1 MQELL
6 TTLCNATQLALR
18 LHLVLASKIAR
29 QTINSK
35 IASIIMTGQVLDR
48 NSNGLLVLIIPMA
61 FAIVIICQL
70 WPVLLGLTAIIITW
84 KTWQNYQW
92 RKWSELVNPFFNDL
106 VQENRGYLTPVD
118 LSLKAGLS
126 SKSAKAYLERKSEEY
141 GTQPQKV
148 KDKGVVYYFPTAS
161 ALGRIFDDSDPFG
174 DEPEEETTTTDSPQS
189 VTTPSTAKESN
200 PVSFKEI
207 TQLAQE
213 KAKTATTTST
223 LEKPEI
229 QSLNQ
234 ADLAKRLDVNSSTVG
249 RQKTKSEAEFAIWS
263 LSKDPEGISWKY
275 VASTNEFVPSEA

>member
-1 MQELL
+1 
-6 TTLCNATQLALR
+6 
-18 LHLVLASKIAR
+18 
-29 QTINSK
+29 
-35 IASIIMTGQVLDR
+35 MTGQVLDR

-70 WPVLLGLTAIIITW
+70 WPVLLGLTFIIVSW
-84 KTWQNYQW
+84 KAWQGYQW
-92 RKWSELVNPFFNDL
+92 RKWSQLVNPFFNNL
-106 VQENRGYLTPVD
+106 VKENRGYLTPLD

-126 SKSAKAYLERKSEEY
+126 SKSAKAYLERKAEEY
-141 GTQPQKV
+141 GTQPKKV

-174 DEPEEETTTTDSPQS
+174 DDSEEEEVTTTSTSPQS
-189 VTTPSTAKESN
+189 ISTSSTTKEPNS
-200 PVSFKEI
+200 VSFKEI

-213 KAKTATTTST
+213 KAKTATATST
-223 LEKPEI
+223 LDKPEI
-229 QSLNQ
+229 QSMNQ

-275 VASTNEFVPSEA
+275 DVNTNEFVPSEA

>member
-1 MQELL
+1 
-6 TTLCNATQLALR
+6 
-18 LHLVLASKIAR
+18 
-29 QTINSK
+29 
-35 IASIIMTGQVLDR
+35 MTGQVLDR

-70 WPVLLGLTAIIITW
+70 WPVLLGLTVIIVSW
-84 KTWQNYQW
+84 KTWQSYQW
-92 RKWSELVNPFFNDL
+92 RKWSQLVNPFFNDL
-106 VQENRGYLTPVD
+106 VKENRGYLTPMD
-118 LSLKAGLS
+118 LSLKASLS
-126 SKSAKAYLERKSEEY
+126 SRSAKAFLERKSEEY

-174 DEPEEETTTTDSPQS
+174 DFEEEEEVTITSASPQS
-189 VTTPSTAKESN
+189 ISISSTTKESN
-200 PVSFKEI
+200 SISFKEI

-223 LEKPEI
+223 LDKTEI

-234 ADLAKRLDVNSSTVG
+234 ADLAKRLDVNTSTVG

-263 LSKDPEGISWKY
+263 LSKDPEGIAWKY
-275 VASTNEFVPSEA
+275 VTSTNEFVPSEA

>member
-1 MQELL
+1 
-6 TTLCNATQLALR
+6 
-18 LHLVLASKIAR
+18 
-29 QTINSK
+29 
-35 IASIIMTGQVLDR
+35 MTGQVLDR

-70 WPVLLGLTAIIITW
+70 WPVLLGLTVIIVSW

-92 RKWSELVNPFFNDL
+92 RKWCQLVNPFFNDL
-106 VQENRGYLTPVD
+106 VKENRGYLTPMD
-118 LSLKAGLS
+118 LSLKASLS
-126 SKSAKAYLERKSEEY
+126 SRSAKAFLERKSEEY

-148 KDKGVVYYFPTAS
+148 TDKGVVYYFPTAS

-174 DEPEEETTTTDSPQS
+174 DLEEEE
-189 VTTPSTAKESN
+189 VATTPASLQSISTASTTKESN
-200 PVSFKEI
+200 SVSFKEI

-213 KAKTATTTST
+213 KAKTATATST
-223 LEKPEI
+223 LDKTEI

-263 LSKDPEGISWKY
+263 LSKDPEGIAWKY
-275 VASTNEFVPSEA
+275 DISTNEFVPSEA